1 MPPALRKLNL
11 SGIRSLK
18 VDSFSPGPKP
28 PAARI
33 KLMLQYCAP
42 TIYKKVKAYSTGA
55 FDQTERER
63 LITTHLPKVKY
74 IADRIAAKLPPSV
87 ERDDLYG
94 AGVVG
99 LIDAVERFDA
109 SRGIAFTTFA
119 EMRVRGAIL
128 DNLRSLDWASRATRR
143 RAREVQA
150 AYAQIEQENARPATE
165 EEVAERLAIPLSE
178 LHETLQDIRGLSITN
193 LDERDE
199 ETGLSISEMIADK
212 SSSPLEQ
219 LEDSQRRKLLARA
232 IDKLPERERQVIALY
247 YLEELTMKEIGEVLG
262 VTESRVSQLRAQAVA
277 RLRGN
282 LNK

>member
-1 MPPALRKLNL
+1 
-11 SGIRSLK
+11 
-18 VDSFSPGPKP
+18 
-28 PAARI
+28 
-33 KLMLQYCAP
+33 MLQYSAP
-42 TIYKKVKAYSTGA
+42 TIYKKMNAYSQIG
-55 FDQTERER
+55 FDQSERDY
-63 LITTHLPKVKY
+63 LITSHLPKVKY

-99 LIDAVERFDA
+99 LIDAVERYDA

-128 DNLRSLDWASRATRR
+128 DNLRALDWASRSTRR

-150 AYAQIEQENARPATE
+150 VYAEIEQEKGRPAEE
-165 EEVAERLAIPLSE
+165 EEVAERMKISLAE

-193 LDERDE
+193 LDDRDE
-199 ETGLSISEMIADK
+199 ETGLSISDIVSDK
-212 SSSPLEQ
+212 SVSALDRLEETQ
-219 LEDSQRRKLLARA
+219 KRKLLAKA

-262 VTESRVSQLRAQAVA
+262 VTESRVSQLRSQAIL
-277 RLRGN
+277 RLRNN

>member
-1 MPPALRKLNL
+1 
-11 SGIRSLK
+11 
-18 VDSFSPGPKP
+18 
-28 PAARI
+28 
-33 KLMLQYCAP
+33 MLQYTAP
-42 TIYKKVKAYSTGA
+42 TIYKKVKAFVPAG
-55 FDQTERER
+55 FDQTERDY
-63 LITTHLPKVKY
+63 LITSHLPKVRY

-99 LIDAVERFDA
+99 LIDAVERYDA

-128 DNLRSLDWASRATRR
+128 DNLRALDWASRSTRR

-150 AYAQIEQENARPATE
+150 VYAQIEQENARPATE
-165 EEVAERLAIPLSE
+165 EEVAERLKISISE

-193 LDERDE
+193 IDDRDE
-199 ETGLSISEMIADK
+199 ETGLSLSEMIADK
-212 SSSPLEQ
+212 SISPLDR
-219 LEDSQRRKLLARA
+219 LEETQRRKLLAKS

-262 VTESRVSQLRAQAVA
+262 VTESRVSQLRTQAVL
-277 RLRGN
+277 RLRTS